1 MRSSAFLRLEV
12 LDRQQDGGT
21 EHQRPAD
28 ACHAI
33 GFIPH
38 SIGMIAGDIDHGNAK
53 ARRALIE
60 LWQSQHHAPH
70 AIMPTQR
77 GEHWLW
83 FCTLPARRAR
93 WAWEYAGCA
102 GDVLHARALCRIHNL
117 ADLETLVRARA
128 ERERL
133 ARESSFPAHLLS
145 PAPRGAR
152 ATRTI
157 AAARLADVHTGN
169 RNETLFLRLRQWAR
183 SAVRGCTHRGEFDAM
198 VLERACAISA
208 SFPCEPEPDAAVR
221 ATAYSVARYAWERR
235 HQRDYSAECQHRF
248 ESVVIPPV

>member
-93 WAWEYAGCA
+93 WPPPRCSCRVVSRPPWPTGYAGRGA
-102 GDVLHARALCRIHNL
+102 
-117 ADLETLVRARA
+117 
-128 ERERL
+128 
-133 ARESSFPAHLLS
+133 
-145 PAPRGAR
+145 APRC
-152 ATRTI
+152 
-157 AAARLADVHTGN
+157 AAPTSR
-169 RNETLFLRLRQWAR
+169 
-183 SAVRGCTHRGEFDAM
+183 RG
-198 VLERACAISA
+198 
-208 SFPCEPEPDAAVR
+208 
-221 ATAYSVARYAWERR
+221 
-235 HQRDYSAECQHRF
+235 
-248 ESVVIPPV
+248 